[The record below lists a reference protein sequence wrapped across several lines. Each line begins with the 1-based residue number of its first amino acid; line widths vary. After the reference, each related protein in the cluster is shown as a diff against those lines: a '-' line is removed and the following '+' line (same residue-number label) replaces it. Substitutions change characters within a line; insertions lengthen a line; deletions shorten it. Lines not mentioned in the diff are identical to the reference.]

1 MGNIMDAPRATQFT
15 ICSLFPAGVT
25 GKSMKSMAIIM
36 ALALVG
42 LMVYTN
48 PSMDDLSNYVR
59 QYVMKESQKKMKDP
73 QRQFLGTILGGIAGD
88 VMGSLTVRT
97 DYILFSTYEVQF
109 GKERFKALGI
119 FMNFILL
126 EKPDL
131 ERLKRGT
138 WPDGKEI
145 THFWR

>member
-1 MGNIMDAPRATQFT
+1 
-15 ICSLFPAGVT
+15 
-25 GKSMKSMAIIM
+25 MKSLTIIIVLL
-36 ALALVG
+36 ALAG

-59 QYVMKESQKKMKDP
+59 QYVMKESQEKMKDP
-73 QRQFLGTILGGIAGD
+73 QGQFLSTILGDIVGG
-88 VMGSLTVRT
+88 VMSSQTVRT

-119 FMNFILL
+119 FRNFILL

-131 ERLKRGT
+131 KRLKTGNRPAG
-138 WPDGKEI
+138 
-145 THFWR
+145 

>member
-1 MGNIMDAPRATQFT
+1 
-15 ICSLFPAGVT
+15 
-25 GKSMKSMAIIM
+25 MKSLAIII
-36 ALALVG
+36 ALVALVG

-48 PSMDDLSNYVR
+48 PSKDDLSNYVS

-73 QRQFLGTILGGIAGD
+73 QGQFLGTILSGIVGGVI
-88 VMGSLTVRT
+88 SSQTLRT

-119 FMNFILL
+119 FRNFILL

-131 ERLKRGT
+131 KRLKTRNRPAG
-138 WPDGKEI
+138 
-145 THFWR
+145 